1 MLRKIFKHQ
10 HGWILSGGS
19 VLVLFALVN
28 FLAAPISGTRLDLTE
43 ERLHTLSEGTRN
55 MLGDLEN
62 KVILNFYFS
71 KELSSAAPAFGNY
84 AKRVR
89 DMLNEM
95 NLAGGGKIV
104 IKEQDPI
111 AFSEIEDEA
120 VEAGLQGAPLDQSG
134 DQAYFGLQ
142 VKSGEESSVIPFF
155 QSQREKFLEYDLAR
169 MIHAVS
175 SSKKKI
181 ITIYTGRPLFGDMR
195 RMMAGLPT
203 EAYRIVPELR
213 KRFEVKHMFSLR
225 DLPFEKPDVLI
236 VVHPLKLETDEKYE
250 LDQFLLRGGKA
261 IFILDP
267 FNETAAGTSMPQGQ
281 KPPLNSV
288 VNVQEFL
295 NRWGITISGKF
306 IAADRSIARMVNA
319 GTATRI
325 LPAPF
330 VTWLAVP
337 ASLMSR
343 NDPVT
348 SELRLLNLQSAGI
361 IEFTKTP
368 GIEVEPLVRTTKDSQ
383 EVDVK
388 TQKGR
393 VDVESMAANF
403 KPSGRKFILAARIS
417 GEFASIFPDGPP
429 KIFEDKVKKDKLG
442 VASKPLPTAKDT
454 NEGDKTAAE
463 KRVEE
468 EEKKQQDREKQ
479 IASHLKTSE
488 KPFNVLLVSDAD
500 FLENH
505 FWVQVRQFLGQNVLV
520 PTSNNADFVIN
531 AVDHFTGNAD
541 LISLRSRG
549 TTRRPFSKVNEIRR
563 EAEIKYRKAEQN
575 LASKLKMTEKKLGK
589 LRDKQDEKTE
599 ADNAGR
605 KKTIEI
611 EIKQALNELI
621 VTRQELRNVRLKL
634 NEDINR
640 LETWIRFANIAF
652 MPILVGT
659 FAVGLGIYRTQR
671 RRRKN
676 LGTDA
681 DMNEKSASN

>member
-1 MLRKIFKHQ
+1 MLRKVFKHKQ
-10 HGWILSGGS
+10 GWVLAGGS
-19 VLVLFALVN
+19 VFVLFGLVN

-43 ERLHTLSEGTRN
+43 ERLHTLSDGTRN
-55 MLGDLEN
+55 MLGDLKN
-62 KVILNFYFS
+62 QVNLNFYFS

-89 DMLNEM
+89 DMLNEIK
-95 NLAGGGKIV
+95 LAGGGKIL

-169 MIHAVS
+169 MIHAVAS
-175 SSKKKI
+175 PKKKI
-181 ITIYTGRPLFGDMR
+181 IAIYTGRPLFGDMR

-213 KRFEVKHMFSLR
+213 KRFEVNHMFSLR
-225 DLPFEKPDVLI
+225 DLPLEKPDVLM

-250 LDQFLLRGGKA
+250 LDQFLLGGGKA
-261 IFILDP
+261 IFIIDP
-267 FNETAAGTSMPQGQ
+267 FNETASGTSIPQGQ
-281 KPPLNSV
+281 QPSFNSV
-288 VNVQEFL
+288 ATVQEFL
-295 NRWGITISGKF
+295 DRWGITISDKF

-337 ASLMSR
+337 ARLMSR
-343 NDPVT
+343 KDPVT
-348 SELRLLNLQSAGI
+348 SELRLLNFQSAGI
-361 IEFTKTP
+361 IDVAKTP
-368 GIEVEPLVRTTKDSQ
+368 GIEVEPLIRTTKDSQ
-383 EVDVK
+383 KIDVK

-403 KPSGRKFILAARIS
+403 KPSGKEFILAARIS
-417 GEFASIFPDGPP
+417 GEFTSIFPGGPP
-429 KIFEDKVKKDKLG
+429 EIVKSNAEKDKEKVTSEPLD
-442 VASKPLPTAKDT
+442 ASKNADEAKRV
-454 NEGDKTAAE
+454 AAE
-463 KRVEE
+463 KKVKEA
-468 EEKKQQDREKQ
+468 KKQRDREKK
-479 IASHLKTSE
+479 IASHLKISK
-488 KPFNVLLVSDAD
+488 KPFNVLLISDAD

-575 LASKLKMTEKKLGK
+575 LANKLKMTEKRLGQ
-589 LRDKQDEKTE
+589 LRDKQDEKTK
-599 ADNAGR
+599 DNDAGR

-611 EIKQALNELI
+611 EIKEALNELI
-621 VTRQELRNVRLKL
+621 ATRRELRNVRLKL
-634 NEDINR
+634 NEDIDR

-652 MPILVGT
+652 MPILVGA
-659 FAVGLGIYRTQR
+659 FAVGLGIYRTR
-671 RRRKN
+671 RRRKHLSAGHN
-676 LGTDA
+676 
-681 DMNEKSASN
+681 MNKRSAYS

>member
-95 NLAGGGKIV
+95 KLAGGGKIV

-676 LGTDA
+676 LGTD
-681 DMNEKSASN
+681 DSMNEESALN

>member
-1 MLRKIFKHQ
+1 MLRKIFKHP

-62 KVILNFYFS
+62 KVTLNFYFS

-95 NLAGGGKIV
+95 KLAGGGKIV
-104 IKEQDPI
+104 IKERDPI

-142 VKSGEESSVIPFF
+142 VKSREESSVIPFF

-213 KRFEVKHMFSLR
+213 KRFEVNHMFSLR

-236 VVHPLKLETDEKYE
+236 VVHPLKLETDEKYK

-295 NRWGITISGKF
+295 DRWGITISGKF

-500 FLENH
+500 FLENR

-575 LASKLKMTEKKLGK
+575 LASKLKMTEKKLGE

-611 EIKQALNELI
+611 EIKQALDELI

-676 LGTDA
+676 LGTD
-681 DMNEKSASN
+681 DGMNEKSALN

>member
-1 MLRKIFKHQ
+1 MLRKVFKHQ
-10 HGWILSGGS
+10 HGWMLAGGS

-28 FLAAPISGTRLDLTE
+28 FLVAPISGTRVDLTE
-43 ERLHTLSEGTRN
+43 ERLHTLSDGTRS
-55 MLGDLEN
+55 MLGDLKN
-62 KVILNFYFS
+62 QVNLNFYFS
-71 KELSSAAPAFGNY
+71 KDLSSAAPAFGNY

-95 NLAGGGKIV
+95 KLAGGGKIV

-120 VEAGLQGAPLDQSG
+120 VEVGLQGAPLDQSG

-169 MIHAVS
+169 MIHAVANP
-175 SSKKKI
+175 KKKI
-181 ITIYTGRPLFGDMR
+181 IAIYTGRPLFGDMR

-203 EAYRIVPELR
+203 EAYQIVPELR
-213 KRFEVKHMFSLR
+213 KRFEVNHMFSLR
-225 DLPFEKPDVLI
+225 DLPFEKPDVLM

-267 FNETAAGTSMPQGQ
+267 FNETAAGTSIPQGQ

-295 NRWGITISGKF
+295 GRWGITISDKF

-343 NDPVT
+343 DDPVT

-361 IEFTKTP
+361 IDVTKTP
-368 GIEVEPLVRTTKDSQ
+368 GIAVEPLIRTTKDSQ
-383 EVDVK
+383 EIDVK
-388 TQKGR
+388 THKGR
-393 VDVESMAANF
+393 VDVESMAATF
-403 KPSGRKFILAARIS
+403 KPSGKEYILAARIS

-429 KIFEDKVKKDKLG
+429 KIAESKVEKDTVEDT
-442 VASKPLPTAKDT
+442 SKPLDGSEDADKAK
-454 NEGDKTAAE
+454 KAA
-463 KRVEE
+463 
-468 EEKKQQDREKQ
+468 EEKKQRDREKQ
-479 IASHLKTSE
+479 LASHLKISK
-488 KPFNVLLVSDAD
+488 KPFNVLLISDAD

-575 LASKLKMTEKKLGK
+575 LANKLKVTEKKLGE
-589 LRDKQDEKTE
+589 LRDKQDEKTK
-599 ADNAGR
+599 ADDADR

-611 EIKQALNELI
+611 EIKEALDELI
-621 VTRQELRNVRLKL
+621 ATRQELRNVRLKL
-634 NEDINR
+634 NEDIDR
-640 LETWIRFANIAF
+640 LETWIRFANIGF
-652 MPILVGT
+652 MPILVGA

-671 RRRKN
+671 RRRH
-676 LGTDA
+676 LGA
-681 DMNEKSASN
+681 NNNMNKKSAYN

>member
-1 MLRKIFKHQ
+1 MLRKVFKHQ
-10 HGWILSGGS
+10 HGWMLAGGS

-28 FLAAPISGTRLDLTE
+28 FLVAPISGTRIDLTE
-43 ERLHTLSEGTRN
+43 ERLHTLSDGTRS
-55 MLGDLEN
+55 MLGDLKN
-62 KVILNFYFS
+62 QVNLNFYFS
-71 KELSSAAPAFGNY
+71 KDLSSAAPAFGNY

-95 NLAGGGKIV
+95 KLAGGGKIV

-169 MIHAVS
+169 MIHAVANP
-175 SSKKKI
+175 KKKI
-181 ITIYTGRPLFGDMR
+181 IAIYTGRPLFGDMR

-203 EAYRIVPELR
+203 EAYQIVPELR
-213 KRFEVKHMFSLR
+213 KRFEVNHMFSLR
-225 DLPFEKPDVLI
+225 DLPFEKPDVLM

-267 FNETAAGTSMPQGQ
+267 FNETAAGTSIPQGQ

-295 NRWGITISGKF
+295 GRWGITISDKF

-343 NDPVT
+343 DDPVT

-361 IEFTKTP
+361 IDVTKTP
-368 GIEVEPLVRTTKDSQ
+368 GIAVEPLIRTTKDSQ
-383 EVDVK
+383 EIDVK
-388 TQKGR
+388 THKGR
-393 VDVESMAANF
+393 VDVESMAATF
-403 KPSGRKFILAARIS
+403 KPSGKEYILAARIS

-429 KIFEDKVKKDKLG
+429 KIAESKVEKDTVEDT
-442 VASKPLPTAKDT
+442 SKPLDGSEDADKAK
-454 NEGDKTAAE
+454 KAA
-463 KRVEE
+463 
-468 EEKKQQDREKQ
+468 EEKKQRDREKQ
-479 IASHLKTSE
+479 LASHLKISK
-488 KPFNVLLVSDAD
+488 KPFNVLLISDAD

-575 LASKLKMTEKKLGK
+575 LANKLKVTEKKLGE
-589 LRDKQDEKTE
+589 LRDKQDEKTK
-599 ADNAGR
+599 ADDADR

-611 EIKQALNELI
+611 EIKEALDELI
-621 VTRQELRNVRLKL
+621 ATRQELRNVRLKL
-634 NEDINR
+634 NEDIDR
-640 LETWIRFANIAF
+640 LETWIRFANIGF
-652 MPILVGT
+652 MPILVGA

-671 RRRKN
+671 RRRH
-676 LGTDA
+676 LGA
-681 DMNEKSASN
+681 NNNINKKSAYN

>member
-1 MLRKIFKHQ
+1 MLRKVFKHQ
-10 HGWILSGGS
+10 HGWMLAGGS

-28 FLAAPISGTRLDLTE
+28 FLVAPISGTRVDLTE
-43 ERLHTLSEGTRN
+43 ERLHTLSDGTRS
-55 MLGDLEN
+55 MLGDLKN
-62 KVILNFYFS
+62 QVNLNFYFS
-71 KELSSAAPAFGNY
+71 KDLSSAAPAFGNY

-95 NLAGGGKIV
+95 KLAGGGKIV

-120 VEAGLQGAPLDQSG
+120 VEVGLQGAPLDQSG

-169 MIHAVS
+169 MIHAVANP
-175 SSKKKI
+175 KKKI
-181 ITIYTGRPLFGDMR
+181 IAIYTGRPLFGDMR

-203 EAYRIVPELR
+203 EAYQIVPELR
-213 KRFEVKHMFSLR
+213 KRFEVNHMFSLR
-225 DLPFEKPDVLI
+225 DLPFEKPDVLM

-267 FNETAAGTSMPQGQ
+267 FNETAAGTSIPQGQ

-295 NRWGITISGKF
+295 GRWGITISDKF

-343 NDPVT
+343 DDPVT

-361 IEFTKTP
+361 IDVTKTP
-368 GIEVEPLVRTTKDSQ
+368 GIAVEPLIRTTKDSQ
-383 EVDVK
+383 EIDVK
-388 TQKGR
+388 THKGR
-393 VDVESMAANF
+393 VDVESMAATF
-403 KPSGRKFILAARIS
+403 KPSGKEYILAVRIS
-417 GEFASIFPDGPP
+417 GEFASIFPEGPP
-429 KIFEDKVKKDKLG
+429 KIAESKVEKDTVEDT
-442 VASKPLPTAKDT
+442 SKPLDGSEDADKAK
-454 NEGDKTAAE
+454 KAA
-463 KRVEE
+463 
-468 EEKKQQDREKQ
+468 EEKKQRDREKQ
-479 IASHLKTSE
+479 LASHLKISK
-488 KPFNVLLVSDAD
+488 KPFNVLLISDAD

-575 LASKLKMTEKKLGK
+575 LANKLKVTEKKLGE
-589 LRDKQDEKTE
+589 LRDKQDEKTK
-599 ADNAGR
+599 ADDADR

-611 EIKQALNELI
+611 EIKEALDELI
-621 VTRQELRNVRLKL
+621 ATRQELRNVRLKL
-634 NEDINR
+634 NEDIDR
-640 LETWIRFANIAF
+640 LETWIRFANIGF
-652 MPILVGT
+652 MPILVGA

-671 RRRKN
+671 RRRH
-676 LGTDA
+676 LGA
-681 DMNEKSASN
+681 NNNINKKSAYN

>member
-1 MLRKIFKHQ
+1 MLRKVFKHQ
-10 HGWILSGGS
+10 HGWMLAGGS

-28 FLAAPISGTRLDLTE
+28 FLVAPISGTRIDLTE
-43 ERLHTLSEGTRN
+43 ERLHTLSDGTRS
-55 MLGDLEN
+55 MLGDLKN
-62 KVILNFYFS
+62 QVNLNFYFS
-71 KELSSAAPAFGNY
+71 KDLSSAAPAFGNY

-95 NLAGGGKIV
+95 KLAGGGKIV

-120 VEAGLQGAPLDQSG
+120 VEVGLQGAPLDQSG

-169 MIHAVS
+169 MIHAVANP
-175 SSKKKI
+175 KKKI
-181 ITIYTGRPLFGDMR
+181 IAIYTGRPLFGDMR

-203 EAYRIVPELR
+203 EAYQIVPELR
-213 KRFEVKHMFSLR
+213 KRFEVNHMFSLR
-225 DLPFEKPDVLI
+225 DLPFEKPDVLM

-267 FNETAAGTSMPQGQ
+267 FNETAAGTSIPQGQ

-295 NRWGITISGKF
+295 GRWGITISDKF

-343 NDPVT
+343 DDPVT

-361 IEFTKTP
+361 IDVTKTP
-368 GIEVEPLVRTTKDSQ
+368 GIAVEPLIRTTKDSQ
-383 EVDVK
+383 EIDVK
-388 TQKGR
+388 THKGR
-393 VDVESMAANF
+393 VDVESMAATF
-403 KPSGRKFILAARIS
+403 KPSGKEYILAARIS

-429 KIFEDKVKKDKLG
+429 KIAESKVEKDKVEDT
-442 VASKPLPTAKDT
+442 SKPLDASEDADKAK
-454 NEGDKTAAE
+454 KTA
-463 KRVEE
+463 
-468 EEKKQQDREKQ
+468 EEKKQRDREKQ
-479 IASHLKTSE
+479 IASHLKISK
-488 KPFNVLLVSDAD
+488 KPFNVLLISDAD

-575 LASKLKMTEKKLGK
+575 LANKLKVTEKKLGE
-589 LRDKQDEKTE
+589 LRDKQDEKTK
-599 ADNAGR
+599 ADDADR

-611 EIKQALNELI
+611 EIKEALDELI
-621 VTRQELRNVRLKL
+621 ATRQELRNVRLKL
-634 NEDINR
+634 NEDIDR
-640 LETWIRFANIAF
+640 LETWIRFANIGF
-652 MPILVGT
+652 MPILVGA

-671 RRRKN
+671 RRRH
-676 LGTDA
+676 LGA
-681 DMNEKSASN
+681 NNNINKKSAYN

>member
-1 MLRKIFKHQ
+1 MLRKVFKHQ
-10 HGWILSGGS
+10 HGWMLAGGS

-28 FLAAPISGTRLDLTE
+28 FLVAPISGTRIDLTE
-43 ERLHTLSEGTRN
+43 ERLHTLSDGTRS
-55 MLGDLEN
+55 MLGDLKN
-62 KVILNFYFS
+62 QVNLNFYFS
-71 KELSSAAPAFGNY
+71 KDLSSAAPAFGNY

-95 NLAGGGKIV
+95 KLAGGGKIV

-120 VEAGLQGAPLDQSG
+120 VEVGLQGAPLDQSG

-169 MIHAVS
+169 MIHAVANP
-175 SSKKKI
+175 KKKI
-181 ITIYTGRPLFGDMR
+181 IAIYTGRPLFGDMR

-203 EAYRIVPELR
+203 EAYQIVPELR
-213 KRFEVKHMFSLR
+213 KRFEVNHMFSLR
-225 DLPFEKPDVLI
+225 DLPFEKPDVLM

-267 FNETAAGTSMPQGQ
+267 FNETAAGTSIPQGQ

-295 NRWGITISGKF
+295 GRWGITISDKF

-343 NDPVT
+343 DDPVT

-361 IEFTKTP
+361 IDVTKTP
-368 GIEVEPLVRTTKDSQ
+368 GIAVEPLIRTTKDSQ
-383 EVDVK
+383 EIDVK
-388 TQKGR
+388 THKGR
-393 VDVESMAANF
+393 VDVESMAATF
-403 KPSGRKFILAARIS
+403 KPSGKEYILAARIS
-417 GEFASIFPDGPP
+417 GEFASIFPEGPP
-429 KIFEDKVKKDKLG
+429 KIAESKVEKDKVEDT
-442 VASKPLPTAKDT
+442 SKPLDASEDADKAK
-454 NEGDKTAAE
+454 KAA
-463 KRVEE
+463 
-468 EEKKQQDREKQ
+468 EEKKQRDREKQ
-479 IASHLKTSE
+479 LASHLKISK
-488 KPFNVLLVSDAD
+488 KPFNVLLISDAD

-575 LASKLKMTEKKLGK
+575 LANKLKVTEKKLGE
-589 LRDKQDEKTE
+589 LRDKQDEKTK
-599 ADNAGR
+599 ADDADR

-611 EIKQALNELI
+611 EIKEALDELI
-621 VTRQELRNVRLKL
+621 ATRQELRNVRLKL
-634 NEDINR
+634 NEDIDR
-640 LETWIRFANIAF
+640 LETWIRFANIGF
-652 MPILVGT
+652 MPILVGA

-671 RRRKN
+671 RRRH
-676 LGTDA
+676 LGA
-681 DMNEKSASN
+681 NNNINKKSAYN

>member
-1 MLRKIFKHQ
+1 MLRKVFKHQ
-10 HGWILSGGS
+10 HGWMLAGGS

-28 FLAAPISGTRLDLTE
+28 FLVAPISGTRVDLTE
-43 ERLHTLSEGTRN
+43 ERLHTLSDGTRS
-55 MLGDLEN
+55 MLGDLKN
-62 KVILNFYFS
+62 QVNLNFYFS
-71 KELSSAAPAFGNY
+71 KDLSSAAPAFGNY

-95 NLAGGGKIV
+95 KLAGGGKIV

-169 MIHAVS
+169 MIHAVANP
-175 SSKKKI
+175 KKKI
-181 ITIYTGRPLFGDMR
+181 IAIYTGRPLFGDMR

-203 EAYRIVPELR
+203 EAYQIVPELR
-213 KRFEVKHMFSLR
+213 KRFEVNHMFSLR
-225 DLPFEKPDVLI
+225 DLPFEKPDVLM

-267 FNETAAGTSMPQGQ
+267 FNETAAGTSIPQGQ

-295 NRWGITISGKF
+295 GRWGITISDKF

-343 NDPVT
+343 DDPVT

-361 IEFTKTP
+361 IDVTKTP
-368 GIEVEPLVRTTKDSQ
+368 GIAVEPLIRTTKDSQ
-383 EVDVK
+383 EIDVK
-388 TQKGR
+388 THKGR
-393 VDVESMAANF
+393 VDVESMAATF
-403 KPSGRKFILAARIS
+403 KPSGKEYILAVRIS
-417 GEFASIFPDGPP
+417 GEFASIFPEGPP
-429 KIFEDKVKKDKLG
+429 KIAESKVEKDTVEDT
-442 VASKPLPTAKDT
+442 SKPLDGSEDADKAK
-454 NEGDKTAAE
+454 KAA
-463 KRVEE
+463 
-468 EEKKQQDREKQ
+468 EEKKQRDREKQ
-479 IASHLKTSE
+479 LASHLKISK
-488 KPFNVLLVSDAD
+488 KPFNVLLISDAD

-575 LASKLKMTEKKLGK
+575 LANKLKVTEKKLGE
-589 LRDKQDEKTE
+589 LRDKQDEKTK
-599 ADNAGR
+599 ADDADR

-611 EIKQALNELI
+611 EIKEALDELI
-621 VTRQELRNVRLKL
+621 ATRQELRNVRLKL
-634 NEDINR
+634 NEDIDR
-640 LETWIRFANIAF
+640 LETWIRFANIGF
-652 MPILVGT
+652 MPILVGA

-671 RRRKN
+671 RRRH
-676 LGTDA
+676 LGA
-681 DMNEKSASN
+681 NNNMNKKSAYN

>member
-1 MLRKIFKHQ
+1 MLRKVFKHQ

-43 ERLHTLSEGTRN
+43 ERLHTLSDGTRN

-62 KVILNFYFS
+62 KVTLNFYFS

-95 NLAGGGKIV
+95 KLAGGGKVV
-104 IKEQDPI
+104 IKEQDPV

-175 SSKKKI
+175 SSNKKI

-213 KRFEVKHMFSLR
+213 KRFEVNHMFSLR

-236 VVHPLKLETDEKYE
+236 IVHPLKLEMDEKYE

-281 KPPLNSV
+281 KPTLNSV
-288 VNVQEFL
+288 SNVQEFL
-295 NRWGITISGKF
+295 DRWGITISGQF

-319 GTATRI
+319 GTTTRI

-361 IEFTKTP
+361 IDVTKIP

-383 EVDVK
+383 KVDVK
-388 TQKGR
+388 THKGR

-403 KPSGRKFILAARIS
+403 KPSGKELILATRIS
-417 GEFASIFPDGPP
+417 GKFASIFPDGPP
-429 KIFEDKVKKDKLG
+429 EIVEDKVKKNKLG
-442 VASKPLPTAKDT
+442 NTSKPAPTAKDT
-454 NEGDKTAAE
+454 NVEAKTAA
-463 KRVEE
+463 EE
-468 EEKKQQDREKQ
+468 EEKKRDREKK

-575 LASKLKMTEKKLGK
+575 LASKLKMTEKKLGE
-589 LRDKQDEKTE
+589 LRDRQDEKTE
-599 ADNAGR
+599 TNNSDR

-621 VTRQELRNVRLKL
+621 VTRKELRNVRLKL
-634 NEDINR
+634 NEDISR

-659 FAVGLGIYRTQR
+659 FAVGLGVYRTR

-676 LGTDA
+676 LGTD
-681 DMNEKSASN
+681 DNMNQKYAFN

>member
-295 NRWGITISGKF
+295 DRWGITISGKF

-463 KRVEE
+463 KRVE

-676 LGTDA
+676 LGTD
-681 DMNEKSASN
+681 DSMNEESALN

>member
-1 MLRKIFKHQ
+1 MLRKVFKHQ
-10 HGWILSGGS
+10 HGWMLAGGS

-28 FLAAPISGTRLDLTE
+28 FLVAPISGTRIDLTE
-43 ERLHTLSEGTRN
+43 ERLHTLSDGTRS
-55 MLGDLEN
+55 MLGDLKN
-62 KVILNFYFS
+62 QVNLNFYFS
-71 KELSSAAPAFGNY
+71 KDLSSAAPAFGNY

-95 NLAGGGKIV
+95 KLAGGGKIV

-120 VEAGLQGAPLDQSG
+120 VEVGLQGAPLDQSG

-169 MIHAVS
+169 MIHAVANP
-175 SSKKKI
+175 KKKI
-181 ITIYTGRPLFGDMR
+181 IAIYTGRPLFGDMR

-203 EAYRIVPELR
+203 EAYQIVPELR
-213 KRFEVKHMFSLR
+213 KRFEVNHMFSLR
-225 DLPFEKPDVLI
+225 DLPFEKPDVLM

-267 FNETAAGTSMPQGQ
+267 FNETAAGTSIPQGQ

-295 NRWGITISGKF
+295 GRWGITISDKF

-343 NDPVT
+343 DDPVT

-361 IEFTKTP
+361 IDVTKTP
-368 GIEVEPLVRTTKDSQ
+368 GIAVEPLIRTTKDSQ
-383 EVDVK
+383 EIDVK
-388 TQKGR
+388 THKGR
-393 VDVESMAANF
+393 VDVESMAATF
-403 KPSGRKFILAARIS
+403 KPSGKEYILAARIS

-429 KIFEDKVKKDKLG
+429 KIAESKVEKDTVEDT
-442 VASKPLPTAKDT
+442 SKPLDGSEDADKAK
-454 NEGDKTAAE
+454 KAA
-463 KRVEE
+463 
-468 EEKKQQDREKQ
+468 EEKKQRDREKQ
-479 IASHLKTSE
+479 LASHLKISK
-488 KPFNVLLVSDAD
+488 KPFNVLLISDAD

-575 LASKLKMTEKKLGK
+575 LANKLKVTEKKLGE
-589 LRDKQDEKTE
+589 LRDKQDEKTK
-599 ADNAGR
+599 ADDADR

-611 EIKQALNELI
+611 EIKEALDELI
-621 VTRQELRNVRLKL
+621 ATRQELRNVRLKL
-634 NEDINR
+634 NEDIDR
-640 LETWIRFANIAF
+640 LETWIRFANIGF
-652 MPILVGT
+652 MPILVGA

-671 RRRKN
+671 RRRH
-676 LGTDA
+676 LGA
-681 DMNEKSASN
+681 NNNINKKSAYN

>member
-1 MLRKIFKHQ
+1 MLRKVFKHQ
-10 HGWILSGGS
+10 HGWMLAGGS

-28 FLAAPISGTRLDLTE
+28 FLVAPISGTRIDLTE
-43 ERLHTLSEGTRN
+43 ERLHTLSDGTRS
-55 MLGDLEN
+55 MLGDLKN
-62 KVILNFYFS
+62 QVNLNFYFS
-71 KELSSAAPAFGNY
+71 KDLSSAAPAFGNY

-95 NLAGGGKIV
+95 KLAGGGKIV

-120 VEAGLQGAPLDQSG
+120 VEVGLQGAPLDQSG

-169 MIHAVS
+169 MIHAVANP
-175 SSKKKI
+175 KKKI
-181 ITIYTGRPLFGDMR
+181 IAIYTGRPLFGDMR

-203 EAYRIVPELR
+203 EAYQIVPELR
-213 KRFEVKHMFSLR
+213 KRFEVNHMFSLR
-225 DLPFEKPDVLI
+225 DLPFEKPDVLM

-267 FNETAAGTSMPQGQ
+267 FNETAAGTSIPQGQ

-295 NRWGITISGKF
+295 GRWGITISDKF

-343 NDPVT
+343 DDPVT

-361 IEFTKTP
+361 IDVTKTP
-368 GIEVEPLVRTTKDSQ
+368 GIAVEPLIRTTKDSQ
-383 EVDVK
+383 EIDVK
-388 TQKGR
+388 THKGR
-393 VDVESMAANF
+393 VDVESMAATF
-403 KPSGRKFILAARIS
+403 KPSGKEYILAARIS
-417 GEFASIFPDGPP
+417 GEFASIFPEGPP
-429 KIFEDKVKKDKLG
+429 KIAESKVEKDTVEDT
-442 VASKPLPTAKDT
+442 SKPLDGSEDADKAK
-454 NEGDKTAAE
+454 KAA
-463 KRVEE
+463 
-468 EEKKQQDREKQ
+468 EEKKQRDREKQ
-479 IASHLKTSE
+479 LASHLKISK
-488 KPFNVLLVSDAD
+488 KPFNVLLISDAD

-575 LASKLKMTEKKLGK
+575 LANKLKVTEKKLGE
-589 LRDKQDEKTE
+589 LRDKQDEKTK
-599 ADNAGR
+599 ADDADR

-611 EIKQALNELI
+611 EIKEALDELI
-621 VTRQELRNVRLKL
+621 ATRQELRNVRLKL
-634 NEDINR
+634 NEDIDR
-640 LETWIRFANIAF
+640 LETWIRFANIGF
-652 MPILVGT
+652 MPILVGA

-671 RRRKN
+671 RRRH
-676 LGTDA
+676 LGA
-681 DMNEKSASN
+681 NNNINKKSAYN

>member
-1 MLRKIFKHQ
+1 MLRKIFKHP

-62 KVILNFYFS
+62 KVTLNFYFS

-95 NLAGGGKIV
+95 KLAGGGKIV

-169 MIHAVS
+169 MIYAVS

-181 ITIYTGRPLFGDMR
+181 IAIYTGRPLFGDMR

-213 KRFEVKHMFSLR
+213 KRFEVNHMFSLR

-236 VVHPLKLETDEKYE
+236 VVHPLKLETDEKYK

-295 NRWGITISGKF
+295 DRWGITISGKF

-361 IEFTKTP
+361 IDVTKTP

-388 TQKGR
+388 THEGR

-403 KPSGRKFILAARIS
+403 EPSGKKFILAARIS

-429 KIFEDKVKKDKLG
+429 EIVEDKVKKDKLG

-454 NEGDKTAAE
+454 NEETKTAAE

-468 EEKKQQDREKQ
+468 EKKQRDREKQ

-563 EAEIKYRKAEQN
+563 EAEIKYRKVEQN
-575 LASKLKMTEKKLGK
+575 LASKLKMTEKKLGE

-599 ADNAGR
+599 ADNADR

-659 FAVGLGIYRTQR
+659 FAVGLGIYRTR

-676 LGTDA
+676 RGTD
-681 DMNEKSASN
+681 DNMNEKSAFN

>member
-1 MLRKIFKHQ
+1 MLQKIFKHQ

-95 NLAGGGKIV
+95 KLAGGGKIV

-388 TQKGR
+388 TQNGR

-676 LGTDA
+676 LGTD
-681 DMNEKSASN
+681 DSMNEESALN

>member
-1 MLRKIFKHQ
+1 M
-10 HGWILSGGS
+10 
-19 VLVLFALVN
+19 LFALVN
-28 FLAAPISGTRLDLTE
+28 FLVAPISGTRIDLTE
-43 ERLHTLSEGTRN
+43 ERLHTLSDGTRS
-55 MLGDLEN
+55 MLGDLKN
-62 KVILNFYFS
+62 QVNLNFYFS
-71 KELSSAAPAFGNY
+71 KDLSSAAPAFGNY

-95 NLAGGGKIV
+95 KLAGGGKIV

-120 VEAGLQGAPLDQSG
+120 VEVGLQGAPLDQSG

-169 MIHAVS
+169 MIHAVANP
-175 SSKKKI
+175 KKKI
-181 ITIYTGRPLFGDMR
+181 IAIYTGRPLFGDMR

-203 EAYRIVPELR
+203 EAYQIVPELR
-213 KRFEVKHMFSLR
+213 KRFEVNHMFSLR
-225 DLPFEKPDVLI
+225 DLPFEKPDVLM

-267 FNETAAGTSMPQGQ
+267 FNETAAGTSIPQGQ

-295 NRWGITISGKF
+295 GRWGITISDKF

-343 NDPVT
+343 DDPVT

-361 IEFTKTP
+361 IDVTKTP
-368 GIEVEPLVRTTKDSQ
+368 GIAVEPLIRTTKDSQ
-383 EVDVK
+383 EIDVK
-388 TQKGR
+388 THKGR
-393 VDVESMAANF
+393 VDVESMAATF
-403 KPSGRKFILAARIS
+403 KPSGKEYILAARIS
-417 GEFASIFPDGPP
+417 GEFASIFPEGPP
-429 KIFEDKVKKDKLG
+429 KIAESKVEKDTVEDT
-442 VASKPLPTAKDT
+442 SKPLDGSEDADKAK
-454 NEGDKTAAE
+454 KAA
-463 KRVEE
+463 
-468 EEKKQQDREKQ
+468 EEKKQRDREKQ
-479 IASHLKTSE
+479 LASHLKISK
-488 KPFNVLLVSDAD
+488 KPFNVLLISDAD

-575 LASKLKMTEKKLGK
+575 LANKLKVTEKKLGE
-589 LRDKQDEKTE
+589 LRDKQDEKTK
-599 ADNAGR
+599 ADDADR

-611 EIKQALNELI
+611 EIKEALDELI
-621 VTRQELRNVRLKL
+621 ATRQELRNVRLKL
-634 NEDINR
+634 NEDIDR
-640 LETWIRFANIAF
+640 LETWIRFANIGF
-652 MPILVGT
+652 MPILVGA

-671 RRRKN
+671 RRRH
-676 LGTDA
+676 LGA
-681 DMNEKSASN
+681 NNNINKKSAYN

>member
-1 MLRKIFKHQ
+1 MLRKVFKHQ

-43 ERLHTLSEGTRN
+43 ERLHTLSDGTRN

-62 KVILNFYFS
+62 KVTLNFYFS

-95 NLAGGGKIV
+95 KLAGGGKIV

-155 QSQREKFLEYDLAR
+155 QSQRENFLEYDLAR

-181 ITIYTGRPLFGDMR
+181 IAVYTGRPLFGDMR

-213 KRFEVKHMFSLR
+213 KRFEVNHMFSLR

-236 VVHPLKLETDEKYE
+236 VIHPLKLETDEKYE

-267 FNETAAGTSMPQGQ
+267 FNETAAGISMPQGQ
-281 KPPLNSV
+281 KPLLNSV
-288 VNVQEFL
+288 ANVQKFL
-295 NRWGITISGKF
+295 DRWGISISDKF

-361 IEFTKTP
+361 INVTKTP
-368 GIEVEPLVRTTKDSQ
+368 GIKVEPLIRTTKDSQ

-388 TQKGR
+388 THKGR

-403 KPSGRKFILAARIS
+403 KPSGKEFILAARIS
-417 GEFASIFPDGPP
+417 GEFASTFPDGPP
-429 KIFEDKVKKDKLG
+429 KIVEDEVKKDKSG
-442 VASKPLPTAKDT
+442 DVSKQLPTEKDP
-454 NEGDKTAAE
+454 NRAAEIAAE
-463 KRVEE
+463 KKAE
-468 EEKKQQDREKQ
+468 EEKKQRDHEKK
-479 IASHLKTSE
+479 IASHLKTSK
-488 KPFNVLLVSDAD
+488 KPFNILLVSDAD

-549 TTRRPFSKVNEIRR
+549 TTRRPFAKVNEIRR

-575 LASKLKMTEKKLGK
+575 LASKLKMTEKKLGE
-589 LRDKQDEKTE
+589 LRDKQEEKTQ
-599 ADNAGR
+599 ADNADR
-605 KKTIEI
+605 KKTIEK

-621 VTRQELRNVRLKL
+621 VTRQELRSVRLKL

-659 FAVGLGIYRTQR
+659 FAVGLGIYRIR

-676 LGTDA
+676 MGIDNN
-681 DMNEKSASN
+681 MNEKSAFN

>member
-1 MLRKIFKHQ
+1 MLRKVFKHQ
-10 HGWILSGGS
+10 HGWMLAGGS

-28 FLAAPISGTRLDLTE
+28 FLVAPISGTRIDLTE
-43 ERLHTLSEGTRN
+43 ERLHTLSDGTRS
-55 MLGDLEN
+55 MLGDLKN
-62 KVILNFYFS
+62 QVNLNFYFS
-71 KELSSAAPAFGNY
+71 KDLSSAAPAFGNY

-95 NLAGGGKIV
+95 KLAGGGKIV

-169 MIHAVS
+169 MIHAVANP
-175 SSKKKI
+175 KKKI
-181 ITIYTGRPLFGDMR
+181 IAIYTGRPLFGDMR

-203 EAYRIVPELR
+203 EAYQIVPELR
-213 KRFEVKHMFSLR
+213 KRFEVNHMFSLR
-225 DLPFEKPDVLI
+225 DLPFEKPDVLM

-267 FNETAAGTSMPQGQ
+267 FNETAAGTSIPQGQ

-295 NRWGITISGKF
+295 GRWGITISDKF

-343 NDPVT
+343 DDPVT

-361 IEFTKTP
+361 IDVTKTP
-368 GIEVEPLVRTTKDSQ
+368 GIAVEPLIRTTKDSQ
-383 EVDVK
+383 EIDVK
-388 TQKGR
+388 THKGR
-393 VDVESMAANF
+393 VDVESMAATF
-403 KPSGRKFILAARIS
+403 KPSGKEYILAARIS

-429 KIFEDKVKKDKLG
+429 KIAESKVEKDKVEDT
-442 VASKPLPTAKDT
+442 SKPLDASEDADKAK
-454 NEGDKTAAE
+454 KTA
-463 KRVEE
+463 
-468 EEKKQQDREKQ
+468 EEKKQRDREKQ
-479 IASHLKTSE
+479 IASHLKISK
-488 KPFNVLLVSDAD
+488 KPFNVLLISDAD

-575 LASKLKMTEKKLGK
+575 LANKLKVTEKKLGE
-589 LRDKQDEKTE
+589 LRDKQDEKTK
-599 ADNAGR
+599 ADDADR

-611 EIKQALNELI
+611 EIKEALDELI
-621 VTRQELRNVRLKL
+621 ATRQELRNVRLKL
-634 NEDINR
+634 NEDIDR
-640 LETWIRFANIAF
+640 LETWIRFANIGF
-652 MPILVGT
+652 MPILVGA

-671 RRRKN
+671 RRRH
-676 LGTDA
+676 LGA
-681 DMNEKSASN
+681 NNNMNKKSAYN

>member
-1 MLRKIFKHQ
+1 MLRKVFKHQ
-10 HGWILSGGS
+10 HGWMLAGGS

-28 FLAAPISGTRLDLTE
+28 FLVAPISGTRIDLTE
-43 ERLHTLSEGTRN
+43 ERLHTLSDGTRS
-55 MLGDLEN
+55 MLGDLKN
-62 KVILNFYFS
+62 QVNLNFYFS
-71 KELSSAAPAFGNY
+71 KDLSSAAPAFGNY

-95 NLAGGGKIV
+95 KLAGGGKIV

-120 VEAGLQGAPLDQSG
+120 VEVGLQGAPLDQSG

-169 MIHAVS
+169 MIHAVANP
-175 SSKKKI
+175 KKKI
-181 ITIYTGRPLFGDMR
+181 IAIYTGRPLFGDMR

-203 EAYRIVPELR
+203 EAYQIVPELR
-213 KRFEVKHMFSLR
+213 KRFEVNHMFSLR
-225 DLPFEKPDVLI
+225 DLPFEKPDVLM

-267 FNETAAGTSMPQGQ
+267 FNETAAGTSIPQGQ

-295 NRWGITISGKF
+295 GRWGITISDKF

-343 NDPVT
+343 DDPVT

-361 IEFTKTP
+361 IDVTKTP
-368 GIEVEPLVRTTKDSQ
+368 GIAVEPLIRTTKDSQ
-383 EVDVK
+383 EIDVK
-388 TQKGR
+388 THKGR
-393 VDVESMAANF
+393 VDVESMAATF
-403 KPSGRKFILAARIS
+403 KPSGKEYILAVRIS

-429 KIFEDKVKKDKLG
+429 KIAESKVEKDKVEDT
-442 VASKPLPTAKDT
+442 SKPLDASEDADKAK
-454 NEGDKTAAE
+454 KTA
-463 KRVEE
+463 
-468 EEKKQQDREKQ
+468 EEKKQRDREKQ
-479 IASHLKTSE
+479 IASHLKISK
-488 KPFNVLLVSDAD
+488 KPFNVLLISDAD

-575 LASKLKMTEKKLGK
+575 LANKLKVTEKKLGE
-589 LRDKQDEKTE
+589 LRDKQDEKTK
-599 ADNAGR
+599 ADDADR

-611 EIKQALNELI
+611 EIKEALDELI
-621 VTRQELRNVRLKL
+621 ATRQELRNVRLKL
-634 NEDINR
+634 NEDIDR
-640 LETWIRFANIAF
+640 LETWIRFANIGF
-652 MPILVGT
+652 MPILVGA

-671 RRRKN
+671 RRRH
-676 LGTDA
+676 LGA
-681 DMNEKSASN
+681 NNNMNKKSAYN

>member
-1 MLRKIFKHQ
+1 MLRKVFKHQ
-10 HGWILSGGS
+10 HGWMLAGGS

-28 FLAAPISGTRLDLTE
+28 FLVAPISGTRVDLTE
-43 ERLHTLSEGTRN
+43 ERLHTLSDGTRS
-55 MLGDLEN
+55 MLGDLKN
-62 KVILNFYFS
+62 QVNLNFYFS
-71 KELSSAAPAFGNY
+71 KDLSSAAPAFGNY

-95 NLAGGGKIV
+95 KLAGGGKIV

-169 MIHAVS
+169 MIHAVANP
-175 SSKKKI
+175 KKKI
-181 ITIYTGRPLFGDMR
+181 IAIYTGRPLFGDMR

-203 EAYRIVPELR
+203 EAYQIVPELR
-213 KRFEVKHMFSLR
+213 KRFEVNHMFSLR
-225 DLPFEKPDVLI
+225 DLPFEKPDVLM

-267 FNETAAGTSMPQGQ
+267 FNETAAGTSIPQGQ

-295 NRWGITISGKF
+295 GRWGITISDKF

-343 NDPVT
+343 DDPVT

-361 IEFTKTP
+361 IDVTKTP
-368 GIEVEPLVRTTKDSQ
+368 GIAVEPLIRTTKDSQ
-383 EVDVK
+383 EIDVK
-388 TQKGR
+388 THKGR
-393 VDVESMAANF
+393 VDVESMAATF
-403 KPSGRKFILAARIS
+403 KPSGKEYILAVRIS
-417 GEFASIFPDGPP
+417 GEFASIFPEGPP
-429 KIFEDKVKKDKLG
+429 KIAESKVEKDTVEDT
-442 VASKPLPTAKDT
+442 SKPLDGSEDADKAK
-454 NEGDKTAAE
+454 KAA
-463 KRVEE
+463 
-468 EEKKQQDREKQ
+468 EEKKQRDREKQ
-479 IASHLKTSE
+479 LASHLKISK
-488 KPFNVLLVSDAD
+488 KPFNVLLISDAD

-575 LASKLKMTEKKLGK
+575 LANKLKVTEKKLGE
-589 LRDKQDEKTE
+589 LRDKQDEKTK
-599 ADNAGR
+599 ADDADR

-611 EIKQALNELI
+611 EIKEALDELI
-621 VTRQELRNVRLKL
+621 ATRQELRNVRLKL
-634 NEDINR
+634 NEDIDR
-640 LETWIRFANIAF
+640 LETWIRFANIGF
-652 MPILVGT
+652 MPILVGA

-671 RRRKN
+671 RRRH
-676 LGTDA
+676 LGA
-681 DMNEKSASN
+681 NNNINKKSAYN